1 MPQSLAIGTENQV
14 VACTV
19 LLLPSVDLTFL
30 LDFTFVPAT
39 NIRAFQK
46 LFLCRLR
53 YYLNY
58 LHTKRCSAFRVDK
71 SRRLQEKSSRRH
83 TSKRAE
89 QPHIRIYQA
98 RVRHESFNTLTTT
111 EPRETSKRINKNKK
125 GVSETERE
133 R

>member
-71 SRRLQEKSSRRH
+71 KKEGFR
-83 TSKRAE
+83 KRAADGTQVKE
-89 QPHIRIYQA
+89 QNNH
-98 RVRHESFNTLTTT
+98 T
-111 EPRETSKRINKNKK
+111 
-125 GVSETERE
+125 
-133 R
+133 